1 MRSQHITTALIVVQG
16 WMQMTDFGKAI
27 RILRIENDRKQK
39 QDADDL
45 GVTASYISAIENGK
59 KKVSDKYLEYC
70 IKTYGDKDRL
80 IELAEK
86 QNQSIY
92 VFKDVDNVL
101 DLVCRAINEA
111 KDDEWSCVKDL
122 LLDMIVV
129 RCKDCKYYEGTCT
142 NYYINDIMVPLGLDG
157 GAEFIPDEDFYC
169 AVAERK
175 EE

>member
-1 MRSQHITTALIVVQG
+1 
-16 WMQMTDFGKAI
+16 MTDFGKAI
-27 RILRIENDRKQK
+27 RILRIENNRKLK
-39 QDADDL
+39 QDAEEL

-80 IELAEK
+80 IELAKK
-86 QNQSIY
+86 QNHSIY

-101 DLVCRAINEA
+101 DLVCRAINEV

-122 LLDMIVV
+122 LLDMVVV
-129 RCKDCKYYEGTCT
+129 RCKDCIYHERKEVMTGVEFDECAFLERRV
-142 NYYINDIMVPLGLDG
+142 VPDVDNCCWG
-157 GAEFIPDEDFYC
+157 
-169 AVAERK
+169 ERK